1 MEKTMYKAP
10 KNGSHFDGE
19 QPMLNSKG
27 QPMRRVF
34 VEWVERT
41 ADEELECRSQIWRC
55 PETGEE
61 CRDDWQIHC
70 HNKAVEMAA
79 MSDSP
84 VLFYH
89 TCAWRTDLPE
99 WSATGK

>member
-1 MEKTMYKAP
+1 MQKTMYKPP

-34 VEWVERT
+34 FEYAEPGVGLPKVV
-41 ADEELECRSQIWRC
+41 CRAQAWRC
-55 PETGEE
+55 PETGHYEM
-61 CRDDWQIHC
+61 DDWQKHC
-70 HNKAVEMAA
+70 MARAAEMAA
-79 MSDSP
+79 ASDRP

-99 WSATGK
+99 AWR